1 MAVED
6 KGVPKVRGV
15 LRTFVMGV
23 ARVVEK
29 DGWNYNKCRPYWTDR
44 TPPGCQRGE
53 KSDLAR
59 LRLASFKMLDKEIDK
74 AFALDKYLQ
83 LLGIKCEN
91 VISFGKGEND
101 TSIIAYAGVGVDRRP
116 ESEHERN
123 QVIQH

>member
-1 MAVED
+1 MY
-6 KGVPKVRGV
+6 KI
-15 LRTFVMGV
+15 LV
-23 ARVVEK
+23 AREPEYFGGRVSRYFSAQFYFEFIDK
-29 DGWNYNKCRPYWTDR
+29 D
-44 TPPGCQRGE
+44 
-53 KSDLAR
+53 
-59 LRLASFKMLDKEIDK
+59 FDK